1 MDKKMIID
9 TDLLLPVSSAPAYEP
24 LRDALTEA
32 REELAD
38 MLFRRRHSRRLFTA
52 ARRVSVLTDLD
63 IWLNSCSQS
72 EREHLRR
79 KVERMWNE
87 HRLARY
93 EAVGGRQRVLDR
105 QRRER
110 QAAV

>member
-9 TDLLLPVSSAPAYEP
+9 TDLLPPVTYRPPGGPLEHALMLPVSSAPAYEP

-87 HRLARY
+87 
-93 EAVGGRQRVLDR
+93 
-105 QRRER
+105 
-110 QAAV
+110 